1 MPNTNNVFTP
11 NPKMLIM
18 VALYMVAMVVL
29 GVLSSKRENKDSI
42 KEFALPIIV
51 GIVAGTY
58 SSLF

>member
-29 GVLSSKRENKDSI
+29 GVLSSKRENTQNYLHCLI
-42 KEFALPIIV
+42 TII
-51 GIVAGTY
+51 AKT
-58 SSLF
+58 LL